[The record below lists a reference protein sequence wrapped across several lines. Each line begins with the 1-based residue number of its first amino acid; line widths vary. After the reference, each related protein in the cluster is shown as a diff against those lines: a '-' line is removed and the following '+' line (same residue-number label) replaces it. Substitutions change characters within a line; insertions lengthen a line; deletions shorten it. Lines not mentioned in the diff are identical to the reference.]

1 MGLFE
6 TRPPPTPAFIIISEV
21 YCIPYFQTQ
30 GGSPVSATGFILRF
44 ILGPRSLKRNAII
57 HINQIAAY
65 VCSFPGQHL
74 RKDQENR
81 GELTLYNFL
90 WSLLNIFSIYLG
102 PPKYP
107 PKHGKSTRT
116 MSLPS
121 DNQRWLAGNSRFG
134 SLIFPALNLRL
145 VRGFPIW
152 KPIQSPVLIVKAI
165 DSPFF
170 IGKTH

>member
-30 GGSPVSATGFILRF
+30 GGSPASATGFILRF

-121 DNQRWLAGNSRFG
+121 DNQRWLAGNSSIWFVDFSSSKPTFSSG
-134 SLIFPALNLRL
+134 VSHLKAHSITSLNSKSHWLTIFHR
-145 VRGFPIW
+145 
-152 KPIQSPVLIVKAI
+152 
-165 DSPFF
+165 
-170 IGKTH
+170 